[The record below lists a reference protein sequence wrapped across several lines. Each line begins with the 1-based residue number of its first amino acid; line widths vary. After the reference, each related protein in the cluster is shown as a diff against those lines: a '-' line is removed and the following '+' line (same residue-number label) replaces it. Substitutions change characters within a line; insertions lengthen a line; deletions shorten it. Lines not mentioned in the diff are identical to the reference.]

1 MKAATLLAAAILA
14 APLAAVAQ
22 TSFSQARIAEPAV
35 RADYGACMDRSDSL
49 ADRRAFL
56 DQERYAIDAAAAD
69 IARVGEDLRVELS
82 HLPSSDTAAVAAY
95 NARSADHNRRV
106 AAHNRR
112 VAEMNGAA
120 AALNSDSADMLAY
133 CNLRTYRWRDDAS
146 TFR

>member
-1 MKAATLLAAAILA
+1 MKAATLLAAGILA
-14 APLAAVAQ
+14 APFAAIAQ
-22 TSFSQARIAEPAV
+22 TSYSQARIAEPAV
-35 RADYGACMDRSDSL
+35 RVDYGACMNHSDSL

-56 DQERYAIDAAAAD
+56 DQERYAIEAAAAD
-69 IARVGEDLRVELS
+69 IAREGETLRLDLAR
-82 HLPSSDTAAVAAY
+82 LPTGDAAAVAAY

-120 AALNSDSADMLAY
+120 ASLNSESADMLAY
-133 CNLRTYRWRDDAS
+133 CNLRTYRWRDDVT